1 MEKMA
6 ESESQVEVVPETL
19 QLIVRSTFSN
29 SWPYVEDP
37 TWPGKMDSSTPEVS
51 SFNTWML
58 RVAVQAWLEELVPG
72 DWTWPWGRV
81 DSGAQILL

>member
-6 ESESQVEVVPETL
+6 ESESQVEVVLRDTSVNCEKYL
-19 QLIVRSTFSN
+19 SN

-37 TWPGKMDSSTPEVS
+37 TWAGKMDSMTPEVS

-72 DWTWPWGRV
+72 D
-81 DSGAQILL
+81 